1 MLDMKGKENVNQSR
15 YPVWNVIR
23 DLTNYGHNMFHLV
36 IYHIYN
42 KYVILTLQNW
52 YAWIFVF
59 YRNITLLIIQ
69 LKL

>member
-23 DLTNYGHNMFHLV
+23 DLTNYWHNMFHLV

-42 KYVILTLQNW
+42 KYVILTLQKW
-52 YAWIFVF
+52 YA
-59 YRNITLLIIQ
+59 
-69 LKL
+69 